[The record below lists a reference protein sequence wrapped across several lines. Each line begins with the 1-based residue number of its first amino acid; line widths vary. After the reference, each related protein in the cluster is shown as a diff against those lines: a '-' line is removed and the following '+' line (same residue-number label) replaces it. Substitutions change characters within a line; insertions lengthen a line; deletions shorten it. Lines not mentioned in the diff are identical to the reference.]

1 MDDADLRDYGYAP
14 GSYRCWCG
22 MCAYGFDG
30 DKRAIRCKSCA
41 EKSARGR
48 KPLQQSVFPELSG
61 NPGELPSPAPRVSAE
76 MVEDMDALAHWFK
89 TVPEPGTY
97 AATTMLG
104 RVMRVRS
111 ALIAALAVSE
121 GK

>member
-1 MDDADLRDYGYAP
+1 MVDLANYCPACQAIPSHGYCQMAGCP
-14 GSYRCWCG
+14 
-22 MCAYGFDG
+22 
-30 DKRAIRCKSCA
+30 KRA
-41 EKSARGR
+41 EVLNGMTSAGY
-48 KPLQQSVFPELSG
+48 SG
-61 NPGELPSPAPRVSAE
+61 PAKPSPAPRVSAE